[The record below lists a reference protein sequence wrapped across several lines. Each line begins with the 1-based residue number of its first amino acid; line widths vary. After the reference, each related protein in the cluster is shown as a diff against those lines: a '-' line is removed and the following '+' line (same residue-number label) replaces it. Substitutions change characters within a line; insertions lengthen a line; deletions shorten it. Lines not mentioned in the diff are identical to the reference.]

1 MGSPIQD
8 LVEAVHARYVADRSG
23 EIYAGT
29 PGLEHRVDPDAFG
42 LCLATADGYVYEAGD
57 TRRPFCIQSICKP
70 FTYGLALA
78 DRGIAAVDAKVD
90 VEPSGESYNQISL
103 EGTTHRPRNAMI
115 NAGALVAA
123 SLVEGDT
130 PAEQYARLRE
140 TFSAYVGRELDA
152 DEDVFRTEFATGH
165 RNRAIGHML
174 REFGMIE
181 DDPDMAL
188 EVYLRACSVNV
199 TCRDLS
205 MMGAT
210 LANGGTQPVTGREM
224 LTAELTERVLSVMAT
239 CGMYDS
245 AGEWLAAVGMSA
257 KSGVGGGIVAVLPG
271 QLAVAAYSPRLD
283 DHGNSIRAFRAC
295 RRLSGDL
302 QLHAFHVARGGRSA
316 IRACY
321 DILEVPS
328 AHRRPERDR
337 NVLEAHG
344 HRARVYELHGDLL
357 FAGAESVVRAMSEVA
372 DDEVDFVIADVRL
385 VHEVTDISRRLL
397 MRLRDFLHERGCEA
411 LLVDPQGL
419 VSAGPQSSD
428 DGRMPVFSRRAEA
441 VAFVEDELLAR
452 YGGGVHEASRF
463 DLADHPGL
471 EGTGPAVVERLR
483 EHLIARTYEDGRVIV
498 RQGDE
503 TGGVFFLVS
512 GSVRSTL
519 DLDDGTE
526 TLVSLHSPG
535 TTIGSAY
542 VVTGNPHPMTLRA
555 EGRVEVFEL
564 TREAWESIVRDDP
577 ELHAAALTIFMHAFH
592 ADTERARMGLL
603 SGRVAVR

>member
-1 MGSPIQD
+1 MGSLIQE
-8 LVEAVHARYVADRSG
+8 LVEAVHARYVGDRSG
-23 EIYAGT
+23 AIFSGT

-57 TRRPFCIQSICKP
+57 TRQLFCIQSVSKP

-78 DRGIAAVDAKVD
+78 DRGFDAVDARID

-130 PAEQYARLRE
+130 PTDQYARLRQVL
-140 TFSAYVGRELDA
+140 SGYAGRDLAA

-174 REFGMIE
+174 RHFGMIE
-181 DDPDMAL
+181 RDPDLAL
-188 EVYLRACSVNV
+188 EVYLRACATTI
-199 TCRDLS
+199 TCHDLAL
-205 MMGAT
+205 MGAT
-210 LANGGTQPVTGREM
+210 LANGGTHPLTGREL
-224 LTAELTERVLSVMAT
+224 LTADLTERVLSVMAT

-245 AGEWLAAVGMSA
+245 AGEWLAEVGMSA

-283 DHGNSIRAFRAC
+283 EHGNSIRAFRAC
-295 RRLSGDL
+295 RRLSSDL

-321 DILEVPS
+321 DVLEVPS
-328 AHRRPERDR
+328 ARRRPERDR
-337 NVLEAHG
+337 TVLEAHG

-372 DDEVDFVIADVRL
+372 DDEVEYVIADVRL
-385 VHEVTDISRRLL
+385 VHEVSDISRRLL
-397 MRLRDFLHERGCEA
+397 MRLREFLRERGCEA
-411 LLVDPQGL
+411 LLVDPEGL
-419 VSAGPQSSD
+419 VSDGPRSLHGD
-428 DGRMPVFSRRAEA
+428 RMPVFSRRAEA
-441 VAFVEDELLAR
+441 IAFAEDALLAR
-452 YGGGVHEASRF
+452 YGGGTAEDERF
-463 DLADHPGL
+463 ELADHPGL
-471 EGTGPAVVERLR
+471 EGTDPAVVSRLR
-483 EHLIARTYEDGRVIV
+483 EHLIARTYDDGRAIV
-498 RQGDE
+498 RQGDA
-503 TGGVFFLVS
+503 TAGVFFLVS

-519 DLDDGTE
+519 ELEDGEE
-526 TLVSLHSPG
+526 TLVALHSPG
-535 TTIGSAY
+535 TTTGSAY

-564 TREAWESIVRDDP
+564 PRDAWEEIVRDDP
-577 ELHAAALTIFMHAFH
+577 ELHAAALTVFMHAFH
-592 ADTERARMGLL
+592 ADAERGRMGLL